1 MRLNRTASLSTL
13 AAALCLALAACT
25 PSQPPAAEDAAPA
38 PAVDPA
44 PVAETGR
51 VAALGDDL
59 RIATPEPSWGVVVE
73 GGDLSLSGIDAQRD
87 LQVSTNDIADDARTV
102 VGTDATGQ
110 VQVKVTPVGCQD
122 TMSGAAFPF
131 SASSAIDGGA
141 PINGCAVPT
150 WMPLPGEGM

>member
-38 PAVDPA
+38 PAVEPA

-59 RIATPEPSWGVVVE
+59 RIATQPATAKTQRI
-73 GGDLSLSGIDAQRD
+73 SGIDAQRD

-131 SASSAIDGGA
+131 SASIAIDGGA

>member
-51 VAALGDDL
+51 VAAPGDDL
-59 RIATPEPSWGVVVE
+59 PTATQEPSSLLVVE
-73 GGDLSLSGIDAQRD
+73 GRGMSLRGIDAQRD

-110 VQVKVTPVGCQD
+110 VQVKVTPVG
-122 TMSGAAFPF
+122 
-131 SASSAIDGGA
+131 
-141 PINGCAVPT
+141 
-150 WMPLPGEGM
+150 